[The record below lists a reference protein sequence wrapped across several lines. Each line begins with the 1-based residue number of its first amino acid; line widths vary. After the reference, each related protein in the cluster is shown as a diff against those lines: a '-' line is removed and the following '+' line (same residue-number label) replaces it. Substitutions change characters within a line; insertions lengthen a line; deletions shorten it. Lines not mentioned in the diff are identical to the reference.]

1 MMTIL
6 RIIEAIY
13 EDDSYIVEYMN
24 ENGKIGYEMVEDY
37 DDDIE
42 PKEDKILIEDTEID
56 SEILDLIDTENGV
69 VYLYKSEY
77 EEEGLLEDYE
87 ELVEK
92 LENIIDKHNYLD
104 NHIEIWE
111 NEDDEHIVLYQ
122 SLITELLF
130 DKKFFSDDVETID

>member
-1 MMTIL
+1 MITIL
-6 RIIEAIY
+6 RTLEAIY
-13 EDDSYIVEYMN
+13 EDDSYIVEYTD
-24 ENGKIGYEMVEDY
+24 ENGKIGYEMVDDY
-37 DDDIE
+37 DEDIE
-42 PKEDKILIEDTEID
+42 PKENKILIEDTEID

-92 LENIIDKHNYLD
+92 LENIISKHNCLD
-104 NHIEIWE
+104 IHIEIWE

-130 DKKFFSDDVETID
+130 DREFFSEDVETI

>member
-1 MMTIL
+1 MITIL
-6 RIIEAIY
+6 RTLEAIY
-13 EDDSYIVEYMN
+13 EDDSYIVEYTD
-24 ENGKIGYEMVEDY
+24 ENGKIGYEMVDDY
-37 DDDIE
+37 DEDIE
-42 PKEDKILIEDTEID
+42 PKENKILIEDTEID

-77 EEEGLLEDYE
+77 EEEGLLEDYK

-92 LENIIDKHNYLD
+92 LENIISKHNCLD
-104 NHIEIWE
+104 IHIEIWE

-130 DKKFFSDDVETID
+130 DREFFSEDVETI

>member
-1 MMTIL
+1 MTIL

>member
-24 ENGKIGYEMVEDY
+24 ENGKIGYEMIEDC

-56 SEILDLIDTENGV
+56 SEILDLINTENGV

-92 LENIIDKHNYLD
+92 LENIISKHNCLD
-104 NHIEIWE
+104 IHIEIWE

-130 DKKFFSDDVETID
+130 DREFFSEDVETI